1 MFVERLLAAARERLI
16 TIHSEAS
23 ILEAARL
30 LGSGTDIVVVCG
42 LEGTMVGVITKTDVV
57 RQLGAC
63 QGACLETA
71 ASAVMTSRVVL
82 CYPSDWLHDVW
93 IRMRERGLENVPITE
108 KNGRPVGVLNA
119 RDALKILLEEAE
131 NEEVLLIKYVMGVG
145 YQ

>member
-30 LGSGTDIVVVCG
+30 LGAGTDIIVVCG
-42 LEGTMVGVITKTDVV
+42 PDGTIAGVITKTDIV
-57 RQLGAC
+57 RQLGVC
-63 QGACLETA
+63 QGACLENP
-71 ASAVMTSRVVL
+71 ASAVMTSHVVL
-82 CYPSDWLHDVW
+82 CYPSDRLHDVW
-93 IRMRERGLENVPITE
+93 MSMRERGLENVPITE